1 VQGRE
6 TEITLNTID
15 RSFRKAHAQMPSDTP
30 GIIFVKSSALLVE
43 GRKIRCRYGR
53 NWRWNIFAKTGKL
66 SRSSITPIPSVM
78 EKAWHGDTT
87 GEIIAYQE
95 HSNPNHRF
103 DGLRDKGWQIFPDDP
118 AIAPPERRSFN
129 RQCPR
134 VGDAPFFADVFD
146 CANAP

>member
-1 VQGRE
+1 
-6 TEITLNTID
+6 
-15 RSFRKAHAQMPSDTP
+15 MPSDTP
-30 GIIFVKSSALLVE
+30 GIIFVKIPRFWLKDEKFAADMAELAME
-43 GRKIRCRYGR
+43 YFRQNRKIV
-53 NWRWNIFAKTGKL
+53 
-66 SRSSITPIPSVM
+66 SIKYYTHTIVM

-103 DGLRDKGWQIFPDDP
+103 DGLRAKGWQIFPDDP

-129 RQCPR
+129 GMSPR
-134 VGDAPFFADVFD
+134 WRRPFFADVFD